1 MISIEEFKNKIKE
14 HEDKNRNSIKE
25 MYEFFVNFFND
36 LFTQCEDY
44 FKISAE
50 YLENDDVWL
59 TIEKRI
65 YLIVFT
71 YKINDKFV
79 YNASLRFTV
88 DEISANYDYENKNM
102 LFQSESY
109 FNNNANYTLGEIFKN
124 SISRKGN
131 SKIFEELIEK
141 LYEKVGERK
150 VFTK

>member
-14 HEDKNRNSIKE
+14 YENKNRNSIKE

-50 YLENDDVWL
+50 YLEDEVFVG
-59 TIEKRI
+59 IEKRV
-65 YLIVFT
+65 YL
-71 YKINDKFV
+71 
-79 YNASLRFTV
+79 S
-88 DEISANYDYENKNM
+88 ISAHKIDNKFIYYADLEFGTDKISASKYYENKNII
-102 LFQSESY
+102 FPSESY
-109 FNNNANYTLGEIFKN
+109 FNKDDNYTLGEIFKN

-131 SKIFEELIEK
+131 SKIFEELIER

-150 VFTK
+150 VFIE

>member
-1 MISIEEFKNKIKE
+1 MISIEEFKNKINE
-14 HEDKNRNSIKE
+14 NEDKNRNSIKE

-50 YLENDDVWL
+50 YLEDKVFVA
-59 TIEKRI
+59 IEKRV
-65 YLIVFT
+65 YLTISAH
-71 YKINDKFV
+71 KINNKFIYYVDLMIGRDK
-79 YNASLRFTV
+79 
-88 DEISANYDYENKNM
+88 ISASKDYENKNM
-102 LFQSESY
+102 ILPSESY
-109 FNNNANYTLGEIFKN
+109 FNKDGNYTLGEIFKN

-131 SKIFEELIEK
+131 SKIFEKLIEK

>member
-50 YLENDDVWL
+50 YLEDEVFVA
-59 TIEKRI
+59 IEKRV
-65 YLIVFT
+65 YLT
-71 YKINDKFV
+71 
-79 YNASLRFTV
+79 
-88 DEISANYDYENKNM
+88 ISAHKIDNKFIYYADLEFGGNKISASKDYENKNII
-102 LFQSESY
+102 LPSESY
-109 FNNNANYTLGEIFKN
+109 FNKDANYTRGEIFKN

-131 SKIFEELIEK
+131 SKIFEELIEE

>member
-14 HEDKNRNSIKE
+14 YENKNRNSIKE

-50 YLENDDVWL
+50 YLEDEIFVAL
-59 TIEKRI
+59 EKRV
-65 YLIVFT
+65 YL
-71 YKINDKFV
+71 N
-79 YNASLRFTV
+79 
-88 DEISANYDYENKNM
+88 ISAHKIDNKFIYYADLNFGTNKISASKDYENKNM
-102 LFQSESY
+102 ILPSESY
-109 FNNNANYTLGEIFKN
+109 FNENANYTIGEIFKN

-131 SKIFEELIEK
+131 SKIFEELIER

-150 VFTK
+150 VFIE